1 LYQSIYRHKSAP
13 GLTLVNQNKKPIDI
27 FNIGGIERGLG
38 MFVTKG
44 TVEILRNKRKEE
56 FYDNYVSKLVTEAK
70 RLNFSKEDII
80 KMVERGFFIVS
91 AGC

>member
-1 LYQSIYRHKSAP
+1 
-13 GLTLVNQNKKPIDI
+13 
-27 FNIGGIERGLG
+27 